1 MTTFL
6 DRTGVTS
13 NATSDRY
20 LWTDAFALLN
30 LLVLDDLHPDVDHM
44 RNAHSLV
51 EDVHN
56 TLGRHRPDDDRS
68 GWISGMSPKAG
79 SRHPTAG
86 GLRIGKE
93 LPERPPDEPL
103 DRRDEWDRDGQY
115 FHYNTKWALALDRLA
130 ARTEEATFNRWARE
144 LMATS
149 CDGFVYRDQFS
160 DELRMYW
167 KMRIDLSEPLVESM
181 GQLDPL
187 DGVVTCLELGRTAR
201 QIDAVEANESAS
213 NDDVADS
220 MLGEQTD
227 TLSHMLE
234 PRDWRTADPL
244 GLGGVLMQGVRM
256 SHLDGATLEETSD
269 HMRLDALVDAVA
281 AGLEQYD
288 ESHRLNAPASQRL
301 AFREL
306 GLAIGLTLFESL
318 PDDAIERDAADNDV
332 TEYFGLRDRILD
344 FWSDASNRDND
355 TWRDHRNINEVML
368 ASAWLTPEVFEYNRP
383 EGS

>member
-1 MTTFL
+1 MTDFL

-13 NATSDRY
+13 DATGDRY

-30 LLVLDDLHPDVDHM
+30 LLALHDLLPDADYLSAA
-44 RNAHSLV
+44 RTLV
-51 EDVHN
+51 NEVHDV
-56 TLGRHRPDDDRS
+56 LGRHRPDADRS
-68 GWISGMSPKAG
+68 GWISGMSPQEG

-130 ARTEEATFNRWARE
+130 TRTEESTFNRWARE
-144 LMATS
+144 LMAAS

-187 DGVVTCLELGRTAR
+187 DGVVTCLELDRTAR
-201 QIDAVEANESAS
+201 QFVNDSAPDDDA
-213 NDDVADS
+213 ADS
-220 MLGEQTD
+220 MLDEQTE

-234 PRDWRTADPL
+234 ARDWRTADPL
-244 GLGGVLMQGVRM
+244 GLGGVLMQGFRM
-256 SHLDGATLEETSD
+256 SYLDGANLEKASD
-269 HMRLDALVDAVA
+269 RMELDALVDAAA

-288 ESHRLNAPASQRL
+288 ESHRLNAPAAQRL

-306 GLAIGLTLFESL
+306 GLAIGLKLCESL
-318 PDDAIERDAADNDV
+318 PENAIERDAADNDI
-332 TEYFGLRDRILD
+332 TDYFGLRDRILE
-344 FWSDASNRDND
+344 FWSDESNRDND

-368 ASAWLTPEVFEYNRP
+368 ASAWLTPELFESNYP
-383 EGS
+383 EE